1 MAKYL
6 SNRQKNFKIGISSY
20 TQNNTVLEVIG
31 NVGIGTTD
39 AEGRS
44 LYVIGDGQFD
54 GNLKVTGIATFG
66 TGTIIVDGDNNII
79 TVGTAVTISSI
90 DGINAP
96 SISVDTLN
104 ADNLLVTGI
113 TTLASNGGITTTGG
127 NLYVGQNLQVAGT
140 SNFIGTAIFRGG
152 TIGIGDSI
160 SDNID
165 VGGEFISSLVPS
177 DDGLY
182 DLGIDG
188 KRWRSARFSG
198 LTTTTDLY
206 VSGFGTITTLDTT
219 IGTIDYLTN
228 TNLNTS
234 GIGTIETLDTTTG
247 TIDYLSGTNVSYSGI
262 GTISNLRYH

>member
-206 VSGFGTITTLDTT
+206 VSGFGTIETLDVTT
-219 IGTIDYLTN
+219 GNGTIDFLTN

-234 GIGTIETLDTTTG
+234 GIGTITTLDTTNW
-247 TIDYLSGTNVSYSGI
+247 YY
-262 GTISNLRYH
+262 